1 MDQEVEMR
9 NKINNVIKKLRKKLN
24 TKEADSKCFVTLIK
38 KNHVGW
44 NVTVQRL
51 DGKTSSS
58 FVKA

>member
-1 MDQEVEMR
+1 MR